1 MRNILTCLILLLT
14 YSISAQTVKKEEVM
28 SSLIRVA
35 DNVIKNTTYLYYEK
49 ERGDFITDLTKY
61 GYTKNIVP
69 QNGYNDW
76 KYWNGVIHIG
86 FNQFG
91 EMTGVDQYQNYTKK
105 NFEFFFKD
113 LPYLKSIYRGNDQ
126 WHFPIAQG
134 IKITQLDDCGAMGAS
149 LIELY
154 EKDKKAEYKEY
165 IDMAADYIMNKQLR
179 LDDGTFSRPV
189 PHRNTIW
196 ADDLYMNV
204 SFLARMYKLVDD
216 EKYLDEAI
224 KQVILF
230 NEYLFDEKEGLMW
243 HCYYN
248 DLKINGGTYWGRCN
262 GWMMVATADLLQYMP
277 ENHPQRKTI
286 LDLLKRQIYHI
297 AKYQNQSGLWH
308 QVLNKEDSYLETS
321 CTAMFTYSIA
331 LAVNKG
337 WIAERYKT
345 VALAGWRGISTQL
358 TSEGGVTNICMGT
371 GIGDDIIFYYN
382 RPTPYNDIHGLGAIF
397 LAGIEIIKLLK

>member
-1 MRNILTCLILLLT
+1 
-14 YSISAQTVKKEEVM
+14 M

>member
-1 MRNILTCLILLLT
+1 
-14 YSISAQTVKKEEVM
+14 M

-179 LDDGTFSRPV
+179 LDDGTFSRPI

-196 ADDLYMNV
+196 ADDLYMSV

-308 QVLNKEDSYLETS
+308 QVLNKEESYLETS

-345 VALAGWRGISTQL
+345 LALAGWRGISTQL